1 MADNITGEV
10 IVQWSDGVEQS
21 VSGDDFI
28 LEESG
33 SAGEDSFDQFY
44 IAHVDHP
51 ESDETGKIY
60 LNTRV
65 DRSSGSIGFDDPEA
79 EGDLEITD
87 SDSLEVISP
96 DFEDEDLD
104 ED

>member
-1 MADNITGEV
+1 MTDNITGEI

-21 VSGDDFI
+21 VSGDDFT

-33 SAGEDSFDQFY
+33 SAGEGSFDQFY
-44 IAHVDHP
+44 VAYVDHP

-65 DRSSGSIGFDDPEA
+65 DRSSGSVGFDVPEA
-79 EGDLEITD
+79 EGSFKITD

>member
-44 IAHVDHP
+44 VAHVDHP
-51 ESDETGKIY
+51 TSDETGKIY

-65 DRSSGSIGFDDPEA
+65 DRSSGSVGFDNPEA
-79 EGDLEITD
+79 EGSFEITD
-87 SDSLEVISP
+87 NDSLEVISP
-96 DFEDEDLD
+96 DFEDEDFD